1 MVLLPEAAGKVLAA
15 NPGETY
21 CVDCLAQAAG
31 FTLEEQRLSLDR
43 LIRRAARKTGSRLVR
58 RGVCSVCGR
67 GELIA
72 THPG

>member
-1 MVLLPEAAGKVLAA
+1 MLLPEAAGKVLAA
-15 NPGETY
+15 NPGEMY

-43 LIRRAARKTGSRLVR
+43 LIRRAARTGSRIVR

-67 GELIA
+67 AELIA
-72 THPG
+72 RHPG